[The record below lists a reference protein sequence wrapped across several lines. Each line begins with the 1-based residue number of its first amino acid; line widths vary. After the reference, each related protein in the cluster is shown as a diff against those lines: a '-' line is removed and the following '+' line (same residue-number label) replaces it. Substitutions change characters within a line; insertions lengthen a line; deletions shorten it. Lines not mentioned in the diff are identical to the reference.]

1 MNLHDAVNI
10 EDLRTMAR
18 QRLPRFIFDYVD
30 GGSEDEVT
38 LRGNRAAFA
47 RLRFR
52 PHTLVDV
59 SQRSVATTILGA
71 PSAMPV
77 IAGPVGLLGFT
88 WRHGDLEM
96 AKGAAAAGVPYGLST
111 VSMHSLEDV
120 ARDAGGRLWFQC
132 YVFRDRKVT
141 DAMIR
146 RAAAAGYETLIITSD
161 FAVPGKRERDWRSGL
176 LPDTKFTWR
185 TKFNILMHPGW
196 LLRVGTQHPRFVN
209 VDRELGQGGNSAA
222 FVPLNMFD
230 PALDWDDLQRI
241 RDQWKGKLLLKGVL
255 RADDAA
261 HAVALGA
268 DGVVLS
274 NHGGRQL
281 DSAISAVDALPEVAR
296 AIGGRA
302 TIIVDG
308 GIRRGSDIAKAVALG
323 ANAVI
328 VGRAVTYGVAAGGAA
343 GVSRA
348 LEILRDEFDRAMAL
362 NGCRSPAEL
371 TPDLITTVPRN
382 E

>member
-10 EDLRTMAR
+10 EDLRTIAR
-18 QRLPRFIFDYVD
+18 RRLPKFIFDYVD

-52 PHTLVDV
+52 PRTLVDV
-59 SQRSVATTILGA
+59 TQRDLRTDILGA
-71 PSAMPV
+71 PAAFPV

-96 AKGAAAAGVPYGLST
+96 ARGAATAGVPYGLST

-132 YVFRDRKVT
+132 YVFRDRAVT

-146 RAAAAGYETLIITSD
+146 RAAGAGYDTLIITSD

-176 LPDTKFTWR
+176 LPDTKLTLR
-185 TKFNILMHPGW
+185 TKLDVLMHPRW
-196 LLRVGTQHPRFVN
+196 ALRVGLQHPTFVN
-209 VDRELGQGGNSAA
+209 VERELMKGGDAA
-222 FVPLNMFD
+222 KFVPINMFD
-230 PALDWDDLQRI
+230 PALNWDDLQRF

-261 HAVALGA
+261 RAVACGV

-281 DSAISAVDALPEVAR
+281 DSAISAVDALPDVVRE
-296 AIGGRA
+296 IGGRA
-302 TIIVDG
+302 AIIVDG

-323 ANAVI
+323 ASAVI
-328 VGRAVTYGVAAGGAA
+328 LGRAVTYGVAAGGAA
-343 GVSRA
+343 GVVRA
-348 LEILRDEFDRAMAL
+348 LDILRDEFDRALAL
-362 NGCRSPAEL
+362 NGCRTPAEL
-371 TPDLITTVPRN
+371 SPDLITTVP
-382 E
+382 

>member
-10 EDLRTMAR
+10 EDLRTLAR
-18 QRLPRFIFDYVD
+18 RRLPKFIFDYVD

-52 PHTLVDV
+52 PRTLVDV
-59 SQRSVATTILGA
+59 SQRDLRTDILGTPA
-71 PSAMPV
+71 AFPV

-96 AKGAAAAGVPYGLST
+96 ARGAAAAGVPYGLST

-132 YVFRDRKVT
+132 YVFRDRAVT

-146 RAAAAGYETLIITSD
+146 RAAGAGYDTLIITSD

-176 LPDTKFTWR
+176 LPDTKLTLR
-185 TKFNILMHPGW
+185 TKLDVLMHPRW
-196 LLRVGTQHPRFVN
+196 ALRVGLQHPTFVN
-209 VDRELGQGGNSAA
+209 VERELMKGGDAA
-222 FVPLNMFD
+222 KFVPLNMFD
-230 PALDWDDLQRI
+230 PALNWDDLQRF

-261 HAVALGA
+261 RAVACGV

-281 DSAISAVDALPEVAR
+281 DSAISAVDALPDVVRE
-296 AIGGRA
+296 IGGRA
-302 TIIVDG
+302 AIIVDG

-323 ANAVI
+323 ATAVI
-328 VGRAVTYGVAAGGAA
+328 LGRAVTYGVAAGGAA
-343 GVSRA
+343 GVVRA
-348 LEILRDEFDRAMAL
+348 LDILRDEFDRALAL
-362 NGCRSPAEL
+362 NGCRTPAEL
-371 TPDLITTVPRN
+371 SPDLITTVP
-382 E
+382 